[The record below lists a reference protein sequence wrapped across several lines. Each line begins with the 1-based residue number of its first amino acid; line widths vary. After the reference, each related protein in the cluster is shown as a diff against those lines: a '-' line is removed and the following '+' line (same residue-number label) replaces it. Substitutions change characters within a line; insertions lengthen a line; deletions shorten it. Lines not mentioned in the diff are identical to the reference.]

1 MKDKTL
7 RYVLAI
13 THLAT
18 CNTLTDDMT
27 KEKRKA
33 LRETLSY
40 ILKMNFTY
48 GDETKVCLNNLLNE
62 TLYDLFCDP
71 ERDANMEDALDFTIY
86 VTRISIDEGE
96 ESNLTKAILLG
107 AEYLQKTKAYK
118 NFNPTCPKKK
128 LVQTKIRPMKTR
140 RQFGVKDMMHT
151 LVLVFCDPDVMRGYA
166 EELKRRRPDK
176 SYLAWATFVFGKGF
190 CCVIEG
196 EWHKITKG

>member
-1 MKDKTL
+1 M
-7 RYVLAI
+7 LAI

-18 CNTLTDDMT
+18 CDTLTDDLT
-27 KEKRKA
+27 KERRKA

-48 GDETKVCLNNLLNE
+48 GDQTKVCLNSMLSE
-62 TLYDLFCDP
+62 TLYDLFCGT
-71 ERDANMEDALDFTIY
+71 ERDANMEHALDLAIY
-86 VTRISIDEGE
+86 LTRVSIDEGE

-151 LVLVFCDPDVMRGYA
+151 MVLVYCDRDVMRGFA
-166 EELKRRRPDK
+166 EELERRHKK
-176 SYLAWATFVFGKGF
+176 SFMGWAASVFGTGF

-196 EWHKITKG
+196 EWHLIAEG